1 MHDGKPVR
9 CVLALTAL
17 IASALA
23 AGWVLAGETTRMA
36 VFAALKLVVIR

>member
-17 IASALA
+17 FAAALA
-23 AGWVLAGETTRMA
+23 AGWALAGETTRA
-36 VFAALKLVVIR
+36 VVFAALKLVVIR